1 MYICYIIYN
10 IYIYMYNENKMKNYE
25 NKTKE
30 IEKLTSNEY
39 LRKSVGERFDEQ
51 LDLFTFPSDISNYV
65 KIFVQMLLI

>member
-1 MYICYIIYN
+1 
-10 IYIYMYNENKMKNYE
+10 MKNYE